1 MTDTLP
7 DPTLDRTVD
16 LSDRSEPGDLAEP
29 GERGLLDIATV
40 VFEKIARR
48 AASEVDGTVGPV
60 TADADVV
67 SGRATLR
74 LDLGVEYPRPVGEV
88 AAEVQRRVAS
98 RVHELTGLAVAAVDV
113 TVTDLP
119 PPPRRRRARVV

>member
-16 LSDRSEPGDLAEP
+16 LSDRSEGGGLPEP
-29 GERGLLDIATV
+29 GERGLLDIAPV
-40 VFEKIARR
+40 VLEKIARR
-48 AASEVDGTVGPV
+48 AASEVDGTAGPV
-60 TADADVV
+60 TADADVAP
-67 SGRATLR
+67 GRANLR

-98 RVHELTGLAVAAVDV
+98 RVHELTGMTVAAVDV

-119 PPPRRRRARVV
+119 PPARRRRPRVV